1 MRRVTGKDV
10 IARLKA
16 AGWSIDRIH
25 GSHCIL
31 TKDGKAVPV
40 PVHGSR
46 DLGVGLLAAIQRQS
60 GVKLK

>member
-1 MRRVTGKDV
+1 MTGKDV

-16 AGWSIDRIH
+16 AEWNLDRIR
-25 GSHCIL
+25 GSHHVL

-40 PVHGSR
+40 PVHGAR
-46 DLGVGLLAAIQRQS
+46 DIGVGLLAAIQRQT

>member
-1 MRRVTGKDV
+1 MTGKEV

-16 AGWSIDRIH
+16 AGWSLERIH
-25 GSHCIL
+25 GSHHIL
-31 TKDGKAVPV
+31 TNGARAVPI

-46 DLGVGLLAAIQRQS
+46 DLGAGLLAAIQRQT